1 MLSKYKPDKNISKQ
15 LMLYEERRRENNNL
29 RKLCRWRHFLTDIWG
44 TEMYWQNIDKVHH
57 FSLWPIF
64 FCFFS
69 MNPRPNKQWNLLPRN
84 SINGIIN
91 FGAGRWKMCVCCFS
105 FVEAKI
111 RIRHTSP
118 PENKS
123 PTPSCPPH
131 PYVPHTLM
139 SPIPTCPWHPHVP
152 TPSQRRI

>member
-84 SINGIIN
+84 SISGIIN

-111 RIRHTSP
+111 HVTTKNKTTIKSIKCCYHLTS
-118 PENKS
+118 
-123 PTPSCPPH
+123 
-131 PYVPHTLM
+131 
-139 SPIPTCPWHPHVP
+139 
-152 TPSQRRI
+152 